1 MINENFKA
9 NHRNHPSFFSRKRKL
24 TFPVVILLILQKSSK
39 SIQLLLNEFCKI
51 AKIPLVTNSA
61 FTQARS
67 HLSHAAFIELNQE
80 AIVNVCYSDDKYK
93 HYKGHR
99 LCAVD
104 GSKVILPNSKEIEE
118 TFGSIEYNNG
128 QNKTIQGTHNY
139 GLMSVMFDP
148 LNRIVIDGQ
157 LSKAT
162 AYEVDLA
169 VQHLKHCNNNDLII
183 YDRNYASYR
192 FLATHMKTGN
202 FVIRCS
208 KSSFKAARDLFK
220 DKVVKSCITTLKIPA
235 DSRNK
240 DQFKK
245 LPQEIKVRFVSVRL
259 DTGELEVLVTSL
271 LDEDLYPIEDF
282 KELYFLRWGVEGFYA
297 LIKERLGIE
306 NFTGQTVEAVK
317 QDFYSTLF
325 ITGLESIL
333 TADVDEQLLVQS
345 TDNELEQTVN
355 NQVSFNAIKNHVI
368 ELFYSDMDTGAVL
381 ETLTEWFLMN
391 PTYINRNRVIPRK
404 KNSATVSLNYHR
416 RRNKICF

>member
-1 MINENFKA
+1 LITENFKA
-9 NHRNHPSFFSRKRKL
+9 NHRNHSSFFSRMRKL

-67 HLSHAAFIELNQE
+67 HLSHTAFIELNQE
-80 AIVNVCYSDDKYK
+80 AIVKVCYSDDNYK

-99 LCAVD
+99 LFAVD
-104 GSKVILPNSKEIEE
+104 GSKVILPNSKEIQQ
-118 TFGSIEYNNG
+118 TFGSIEYSNG
-128 QNKTIQGTHNY
+128 QDKTIKGTHNY

-148 LNRIVIDGQ
+148 FNRIVIDGQ

-169 VQHLKHCNNNDLII
+169 IEHLKHCNNNDLII

-192 FLATHMKTGN
+192 FLATHLN
-202 FVIRCS
+202 QADFLIRCS
-208 KSSFKAARDLFK
+208 KSSFKVARDLFEEN
-220 DKVVKSCITTLKIPA
+220 VVKSCITTLKVPA
-235 DSRNK
+235 ESRN
-240 DQFKK
+240 QNQS

-259 DTGELEVLVTSL
+259 NTGELEVLVTSL
-271 LDEDLYPIEDF
+271 LDEELYPSKDF
-282 KELYFLRWGVEGFYA
+282 KELYYLRWGVEGFYA

-306 NFTGQTVEAVK
+306 NFSGQTVEAVK

-333 TADVDEQLLVQS
+333 TADVDQQLTAQS
-345 TDNELEQTVN
+345 THNELKQTVN

-368 ELFYSDMDTGAVL
+368 ELFYTDMDTSTIL

-391 PTYINRNRVIPRK
+391 PTYINRDRVVPRK
-404 KNSATVSLNYHR
+404 KNSSRVSLSYHR
-416 RRNKICF
+416 RRKKICF

>member
-1 MINENFKA
+1 MRNENFKA
-9 NHRNHPSFFSRKRKL
+9 NHRNHHSFFSRKRKL

-67 HLSHAAFIELNQE
+67 HLSHTAFIELNQE
-80 AIVNVCYSDDKYK
+80 AIVNVCYSDDNYK

-104 GSKVILPNSKEIEE
+104 GSKVILPNSKEIQEA
-118 TFGSIEYNNG
+118 FGSIEYNNG
-128 QNKTIQGTHNY
+128 GNKTIKGKHNY

-148 LNRIVIDGQ
+148 INRIVIDGQ
-157 LSKAT
+157 LSKST

-169 VQHLKHCNNNDLII
+169 VEHLKHCNDNDLII

-192 FLATHMKTGN
+192 FLATHIKTAN

-220 DKVVKSCITTLKIPA
+220 ENVVKSCITTLKIPA
-235 DSRNK
+235 EYKK
-240 DQFKK
+240 DQPENF
-245 LPQEIKVRFVSVRL
+245 PQEITVRFVSVRL
-259 DTGELEVLVTSL
+259 NTGELEVLVTSL
-271 LDEDLYPIEDF
+271 LDEELYPAKDF
-282 KELYFLRWGVEGFYA
+282 KELYYLRWGVEGFYA

-306 NFTGQTVEAVK
+306 NFSGQTVEAVK

-333 TADVDEQLLVQS
+333 TADVDQQLLAKS
-345 TDNELEQTVN
+345 TPNELEQTVN

-368 ELFYSDMDTGAVL
+368 ELFYTDMDTGAIL

-391 PTYINRNRVIPRK
+391 PTYINRDRVIPRK

-416 RRNKICF
+416 RRKKICF